1 MACGAGPP
9 RRYGDP
15 VDTTERFVE
24 LVGRAA
30 AEVPLDEAA
39 LLVARHDHRLD
50 VDGHLRQ
57 LDALA
62 RRCQGIDEP
71 GALVWRVLD
80 GEGFEGNRAH
90 YYDPA
95 NSFLDRV
102 LDRRLGIPISLAVV
116 ALAVAGRLDVPLHA
130 VGMPGHLLLG
140 SSAAPDRWFDP
151 FRGGA
156 PLDLSGAAAAQ
167 RQALGR
173 EADLDPGTLRP
184 LDAHGVLIRMLG
196 NLRSIFASRGDQLSL
211 TWVLRL
217 RAAVPGVPPEERAEL
232 ASLLATQGQFASAA
246 DELDAVADLLGGD
259 LGDRY
264 RGGAARLRARL
275 N

>member
-1 MACGAGPP
+1 MEA
-9 RRYGDP
+9 
-15 VDTTERFVE
+15 TERFEE
-24 LVGRAA
+24 LVRRPAGA
-30 AEVPLDEAA
+30 VPLDEAA
-39 LLVARHDHRLD
+39 LVLAGHDHRVD
-50 VDGHLRQ
+50 VPARLAE

-62 RRCQGIDEP
+62 DRCRGATDPADLVARALAGQGFRGDE
-71 GALVWRVLD
+71 GD
-80 GEGFEGNRAH
+80 

-102 LDRRLGIPISLAVV
+102 LDRRLGIPISLAAV
-116 ALAVAGRLDVPLHA
+116 ALAVAARRDIPLHA

-140 SSAAPDRWFDP
+140 SVATPDRWYDP

-156 PLDLSGAAAAQ
+156 PLDLAGAAEAQ
-167 RQALGR
+167 RRALGPGV
-173 EADLDPGTLRP
+173 DLDPASLRP

-196 NLRSIFASRGDQLSL
+196 NLRSVFASRGDQLGL

-232 ASLLATQGQFASAA
+232 AALLATQGQFATAA
-246 DELDAVADLLGGD
+246 AELEAVADLVGGD
-259 LGDRY
+259 LGERY

>member
-1 MACGAGPP
+1 M
-9 RRYGDP
+9 DL
-15 VDTTERFVE
+15 TEHFE
-24 LVGRAA
+24 QLVLRP
-30 AEVPLDEAA
+30 AEDVPLAEAA
-39 LLVARHDHRLD
+39 LVLAAHDHHVD
-50 VDGHLRQ
+50 VTGSLAR

-62 RRCQGIDEP
+62 DRCRGADRPE
-71 GALVWRVLD
+71 ALVRRLLHD
-80 GEGFEGNRAH
+80 EGFRGNEDH

-116 ALAVAGRLDVPLHA
+116 ALAVATRLGVPLHA

-140 SSAAPDRWFDP
+140 SPAAPGRWFDP
-151 FRGGA
+151 FRAGE
-156 PLDLSGAAAAQ
+156 PLDLDGAAEAQ
-167 RQALGR
+167 RLALGPG
-173 EADLDPGTLRP
+173 ADLDPISLRP
-184 LDAHGVLIRMLG
+184 LDTHGVLIRMLG
-196 NLRSIFASRGDQLSL
+196 NLRSVFASRGDQLSL

-217 RAAVPGVPPEERAEL
+217 RSEVPGVPPEERAEL
-232 ASLLATQGQFASAA
+232 AALLATQGQFASAA
-246 DELDAVADLLGGD
+246 DQLEVVADQVGGD